1 MITNAAGTHRC
12 RFVSQLCFQSPEEKI
27 KRWPQEKPD
36 CVLCVLLQ
44 LRGLEDVFGKT
55 KSEIQVSAL

>member
-12 RFVSQLCFQSPEEKI
+12 RFVSEQCFQSPEKKSWPREK
-27 KRWPQEKPD
+27 KD
-36 CVLCVLLQ
+36 CILNVLLK
-44 LRGLEDVFGKT
+44 LTVLENVFGKT